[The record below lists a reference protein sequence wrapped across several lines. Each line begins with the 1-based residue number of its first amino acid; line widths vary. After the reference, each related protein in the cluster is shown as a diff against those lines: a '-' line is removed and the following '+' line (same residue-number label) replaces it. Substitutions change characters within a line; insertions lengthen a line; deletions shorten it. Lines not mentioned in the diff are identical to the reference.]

1 MWPTLFTGPMALENG
16 ASQAILYLK
25 IIIPQELPPS
35 QELFPLLTTAEMANI
50 YELSSGRQCTKHFI
64 GNFI

>member
-16 ASQAILYLK
+16 ASQAILHLK
-25 IIIPQELPPS
+25 IIIPHPS
-35 QELFPLLTTAEMANI
+35 QEVFPLLTTAEMANI